1 MDRLHPSG
9 PVEAPRPHIRDK
21 DFSGCHMDS
30 GVFPEKHIF
39 KDTMKIKRN
48 RLWLTEICFSKPFFF
63 GNKTS

>member
-1 MDRLHPSG
+1 MDRLCPSG

-30 GVFPEKHIF
+30 VFPEKHIF

-48 RLWLTEICFSKPFFF
+48 RL
-63 GNKTS
+63 